1 MFRKKSRL
9 FWGCALI
16 LFFLVDLFL
25 LWKVGIVSLGELDTY
40 RDMNFGQSSTDTL
53 KNTKEPDTK
62 KKFGDQERAIPVS
75 ESKRKK
81 VHSKKNETK
90 RGHGLNCVCKD
101 CRTRKNGRGSLFPV
115 DN

>member
-9 FWGCALI
+9 FWGCALL
-16 LFFLVDLFL
+16 LFLLVDLFL

-40 RDMNFGQSSTDTL
+40 KDMNFGQSSTDTL
-53 KNTKEPDTK
+53 KNSKETVTK
-62 KKFGDQERAIPVS
+62 KKFGDQKRAIPVS

-81 VHSKKNETK
+81 VQSKNREIIK
-90 RGHGLNCVCKD
+90 GHGLNCVCKD
-101 CRTRKNGRGSLFPV
+101 CRTWKNGRGSLFPI